1 MNAGPTSSNGQ
12 ADTNNSAIGARLRDA
27 RVACRL
33 EAEQVADELHLDTG
47 IIRAI
52 EAGDMAALPAPIFV
66 QGYVRSYARL
76 VGLPE
81 DELIRDFNAQC
92 ADPPPLSV
100 ISAGDKPPLIRLPS
114 ARLIRNVILIMLG
127 TIMLWLAYPFVE
139 RLVSS
144 QDEEATEQVPGRLE
158 LPPEFDSEQP
168 SDNTD

>member
-1 MNAGPTSSNGQ
+1 MNAGTASINGQ

-33 EAEQVADELHLDTG
+33 EAEQVAEELHLDTG

-52 EAGDMAALPAPIFV
+52 EAGDMAALPAPIFA

-127 TIMLWLAYPFVE
+127 AIMLWLAYPFVE

-144 QDEEATEQVPGRLE
+144 QGEEATEQVPGRLE